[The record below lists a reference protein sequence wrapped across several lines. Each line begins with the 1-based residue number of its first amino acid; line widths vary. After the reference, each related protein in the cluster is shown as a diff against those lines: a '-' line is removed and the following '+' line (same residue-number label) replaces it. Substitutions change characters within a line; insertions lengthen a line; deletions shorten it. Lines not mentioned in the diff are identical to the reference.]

1 MASINNIMFLN
12 EKWYSQEEINEFL
25 NLEIDYLTEV
35 VDAKTRMKLARAA
48 RRTAKR
54 RGFLRKLREK
64 RRKQTP
70 ALKKR
75 AYNEVKTAFRKKLYK
90 GEWKRLSYSARARI
104 DAMIQKRKPALN
116 RMVKR
121 IMPAVVRGETKRLQS
136 IAQRKK

>member
-1 MASINNIMFLN
+1 MFLN

-25 NLEIDYLTEV
+25 NSDIDYLVEV
-35 VDAKTRMKLARAA
+35 ADARTRMKLARAA

-54 RGFLRKLREK
+54 RAFLRKLREK

-90 GEWKRLSYSARARI
+90 GSWKKLSYSARARI

-121 IMPAVVRGETKRLQS
+121 IMPAVVRGESKRLQTL
-136 IAQRKK
+136 AKRKK

>member
-1 MASINNIMFLN
+1 MIIDGTWFSKKEILEFIN
-12 EKWYSQEEINEFL
+12 SG
-25 NLEIDYLTEV
+25 IDVITET

-48 RRTAKR
+48 RRTSKR
-54 RGFLRKLREK
+54 RAFLRKLREK
-64 RRKQTP
+64 RRKQIP

-90 GEWKRLSYSARARI
+90 GNWKKLSYSSRARI

-136 IAQRKK
+136 LANRKNK

>member
-1 MASINNIMFLN
+1 MIIDGTWFSKKEILEFIN
-12 EKWYSQEEINEFL
+12 SG
-25 NLEIDYLTEV
+25 IDIITET

-48 RRTAKR
+48 RRTSKR
-54 RGFLRKLREK
+54 RAFLRKLREK
-64 RRKQTP
+64 RRKQLP

-90 GEWKRLSYSARARI
+90 GNWKKLSYSSRARI

-121 IMPAVVRGETKRLQS
+121 IMPAIVRGESKRLQS
-136 IAQRKK
+136 LAKRKNK

>member
-1 MASINNIMFLN
+1 MFLN

-64 RRKQTP
+64 RRKH
-70 ALKKR
+70 
-75 AYNEVKTAFRKKLYK
+75 
-90 GEWKRLSYSARARI
+90 
-104 DAMIQKRKPALN
+104 
-116 RMVKR
+116 
-121 IMPAVVRGETKRLQS
+121 
-136 IAQRKK
+136 